1 MMKIGSAVIA
11 VLLLLIPLVGSAE
24 EAEGWSFRFSPYAWL
39 LGVSGDMTV
48 NGITT
53 DMDTSISESL
63 ENMRFAGMGRFEAWN
78 GDWGLT
84 MDGLY
89 SDSKADDT
97 FNSAVG
103 PVTLTTWS
111 ELLIV
116 EFGGGYRLGT
126 VPLGEEAGTAAIVF
140 EVLAGGRYAYN
151 KNKLKGSLGLLDTSG
166 SGDWVA
172 PYIGGRVGIRVDKRW
187 SFILWGD
194 IGGFGIGD
202 APHFIWNAMA
212 VVDFRVSRVISLD
225 LAYRSLDINGSII
238 DARYYGPAL
247 GATFHF

>member
-1 MMKIGSAVIA
+1 MKISSTFAV
-11 VLLLLIPLVGSAE
+11 VLLLALPLTGLAE
-24 EAEGWSFRFSPYAWL
+24 EAEGWTFRFSPYAWL
-39 LGVSGDMTV
+39 MAVSGDMTV
-48 NGITT
+48 DGITA
-53 DMDTSISESL
+53 DMDTSISENL

-97 FNSAVG
+97 FDSAVG
-103 PVTLTTWS
+103 PVTITTRS

-116 EFGGGYRLGT
+116 EFGGGYRLARI
-126 VPLGEEAGTAAIVF
+126 PLGEETGPAAIVF
-140 EVLAGGRYAYN
+140 ELLAGGRYAYN
-151 KNKLKGSLGLLDTSG
+151 ENKLKGSRGLLDTSG

-172 PYIGGRVGIRVDKRW
+172 PYIGWRVGIRADQRW
-187 SFILWGD
+187 SFILRGD

-202 APHFIWNAMA
+202 APHFIWNIMA
-212 VVDFRVSRVISLD
+212 AVDFQVSRVVSLD
-225 LAYRSLDINGSII
+225 LAYRSLDINGSIV

>member
-1 MMKIGSAVIA
+1 MKIYSALIA
-11 VLLLLIPLVGSAE
+11 VLLLIIPLVGSAE
-24 EAEGWSFRFSPYAWL
+24 EAGGWVFRFSPYAWL
-39 LGVSGDMTV
+39 MAVSGDMTV
-48 NGITT
+48 SGITT
-53 DMDTSISESL
+53 DMDTSISENL

-84 MDGLY
+84 LDGLY
-89 SDSKADDT
+89 SDSKADETSD
-97 FNSAVG
+97 SAVG

-116 EFGGGYRLGT
+116 EFGGGYRLVT
-126 VPLGEEAGTAAIVF
+126 VPLEKETGPAAIVF
-140 EVLAGGRYAYN
+140 ELLAGGRYAYN
-151 KNKLKGSLGLLDTSG
+151 KNELKGSLGLLDTSG

-172 PYIGGRVGIRVDKRW
+172 PYIGGRVGVRADKRW
-187 SFILWGD
+187 SFILRGD

-202 APHFIWNAMA
+202 APHFIWNVMA
-212 VVDFRVSRVISLD
+212 AVDFRISRVASLD
-225 LAYRSLDINGSII
+225 LAYRSLDINGSVI